1 MILVPKG
8 SQNQAGRGLL
18 IWCMT
23 ASLPYMWMHA
33 PKLRD
38 QRGLMVG
45 PILWAGVIRL
55 TARMTRAGGLTII
68 MTKSTPESDDQRVGM
83 LTLKPLD
90 SV

>member
-1 MILVPKG
+1 
-8 SQNQAGRGLL
+8 
-18 IWCMT
+18 
-23 ASLPYMWMHA
+23 
-33 PKLRD
+33 
-38 QRGLMVG
+38 VG